1 MPPLFIPITPPG
13 LMAKII
19 GQLKDNIAAGRL
31 QKGDKLP
38 GERQMAEMLGLS
50 RATVREALKALEM
63 LGLVR
68 STHGSGNYL
77 ADDVDDVLSVP
88 LSIMFMLEK
97 CSLAQT
103 FELRRGIEFSTA
115 GLAACNASPEAA
127 ARMLS
132 LCRQLEESTDEN
144 EKLCF
149 DQQLHFEIALASR
162 NSLLL
167 VLLNACEGLI
177 QEHIQDSR
185 ARIVRRQKT
194 EAQINAQH
202 RELVDAIVRHDVRR
216 AESAMLRHM
225 QLIADNTLA
234 GE

>member
-1 MPPLFIPITPPG
+1 MAPLFIPVAPPG

-19 GQLKDNIAAGRL
+19 GQFKDNIAAGRL

-68 STHGSGNYL
+68 SSHGSGNYL
-77 ADDVDDVLSVP
+77 ADDVGDALGVP
-88 LSIMFMLEK
+88 LSIMFTMEK
-97 CSLAQT
+97 CSLTQT

-115 GLAACNASPEAA
+115 GLAARNVTPDAA
-127 ARMLS
+127 ERMMS
-132 LCRQLEESTDEN
+132 LCRQLEESADEL

-194 EAQINAQH
+194 EEQINAQH
-202 RELVDAIVRHDVRR
+202 RELVSAIAQHDAER
-216 AESAMLRHM
+216 AENAMLRHM
-225 QLIADNTLA
+225 RLIADNTLTN
-234 GE
+234 E